1 MSFEGP
7 IEDRLAIRE
16 LIEDYA
22 DAVFQRDEG
31 RWSANWAEDATWN
44 LAGMEVKG
52 KANIVGLWKQA
63 MAGFSFVAFFAAP
76 GAIQVSGDRASA
88 RVYTT
93 EELVEISGKHRRV
106 VGQYADEF
114 IKQSGRWLFSRRTY
128 RILQDT

>member
-1 MSFEGP
+1 MVFNGP

-22 DAVFQRDEG
+22 DAVFQRDEK
-31 RWSANWAEDATWN
+31 RWAATWADEASWN

-52 KANIVGLWKQA
+52 KANIVGMWKQA

-76 GAIQVSGDRASA
+76 GGIEVDSNKARG

-93 EELVEISGKHRRV
+93 EDLVETSGKRRHV
-106 VGQYADEF
+106 IGQYDDEF
-114 IKQSGRWLFSRRTY
+114 TKQSGRWLFSRRTY
-128 RILQDT
+128 RILQDS

>member
-22 DAVFQRDEG
+22 DAVFQRDEKCWG
-31 RWSANWAEDATWN
+31 ANWAEDATWN
-44 LAGMEVKG
+44 LGGTEVKG
-52 KANIVGLWKQA
+52 KANIVGFWTKA

-76 GAIQVSGDRASA
+76 GAIQVSGNKASA

-93 EELVEISGKHRRV
+93 ENLVETSGKRRHV
-106 VGQYADEF
+106 IGQYDDEF
-114 IKQSGRWLFSRRTY
+114 TKQSGRWLFSRRTY

>member
-1 MSFEGP
+1 MPFEGP

-22 DAVFQRDEG
+22 DAVFQRDEK
-31 RWSANWAEDATWN
+31 RWAANWADDACWN

-52 KANIVGLWKQA
+52 KTNIVGMWKQA

-76 GAIQVSGDRASA
+76 GAIEVDSNKARA

-93 EELVEISGKHRRV
+93 EDLVETNGKRRHV
-106 VGQYADEF
+106 IGQYEDELT
-114 IKQSGRWLFSRRTY
+114 KQSGRWLFARRTY
-128 RILQDT
+128 RILQDS